1 MSDDPDLTNY
11 RAKSK
16 RWLKD
21 FLKHKGPTEAH
32 RAMILDVLDEIDAK
46 EAKARRMDQRIERCI
61 TIGVALVAALI
72 TAVLSRYLGQK

>member
-1 MSDDPDLTNY
+1 MSEDPILAHY

-21 FLKHKGPTEAH
+21 FLKHKSPGEAH
-32 RAMILDVLDEIDAK
+32 RAVILDVLDEIDAR
-46 EAKARRMDQRIERCI
+46 EAKSRRMSQRIERYI

-72 TAVLSRYLGQK
+72 TALLSR